1 MNNDSREIIIL
12 FNNLLN
18 YRFSPNNY
26 GQVFEIYRF
35 YYLYSVIKKYIN
47 NDLNLN
53 DLISKINIK
62 SELKHKIINNLSFLN
77 DTFIKTDN
85 LYISTYFNN
94 AIKYLLPLPYELLFY
109 FPILTFRKGGNIYK
123 HIDEF
128 DSIANPIFFDKLKKK
143 MLTKKKNL
151 DAIYNE
157 IELNLDINLLHII
170 SKSIEGVV
178 IIIILDEKKNMF
190 IYAGNFIDQNNFSCI
205 FERIIYLNKINITM
219 YTKFGIG
226 LEAVFPAWQEVN
238 KKIKINLNNI
248 YYAQIYK
255 KMKKEDFFNSF
266 PEIKINKDN
275 FNYLFRNCDKQKK
288 LDMNIQLYTYFYP
301 NSNVLF
307 RYLDQTFC
315 QIYKIDRTID
325 NVLDINRS
333 IMSVNPFIE
342 QKTNNVFFNNSKIK
356 LESIVGKNKLKLTK
370 ETIRD
375 DVFKCVSIDKDIDSF
390 IKENKH
396 CDINYKS
403 QYSAKRRFYEI
414 IYKTRRYDP
423 SSIYV
428 NLIFKDKI
436 PPSINLQNYI
446 YDIYRPLEMY
456 DIDVNHIDGFILR
469 AFNINGFISTDFE
482 LIFNTG
488 NELFIT
494 YPNRFIH
501 KYAKSD
507 KPCFKNEGND
517 HFVIKE
523 DNNKKGAYIY
533 LNINENNYKD
543 VIINCLSLIDTK
555 TNFIIVGF
563 INVGLDKQIQ
573 SILKN
578 IMRLIEL
585 DITEKPNISI
595 MTEYNEKIIIKEPYN
610 YIFMDEKYTAN
621 KGSIEYN
628 RYIDIMKKNANELKK

>member
-1 MNNDSREIIIL
+1 
-12 FNNLLN
+12 
-18 YRFSPNNY
+18 
-26 GQVFEIYRF
+26 
-35 YYLYSVIKKYIN
+35 
-47 NDLNLN
+47 
-53 DLISKINIK
+53 
-62 SELKHKIINNLSFLN
+62 
-77 DTFIKTDN
+77 
-85 LYISTYFNN
+85 
-94 AIKYLLPLPYELLFY
+94 
-109 FPILTFRKGGNIYK
+109 
-123 HIDEF
+123 
-128 DSIANPIFFDKLKKK
+128 
-143 MLTKKKNL
+143 
-151 DAIYNE
+151 
-157 IELNLDINLLHII
+157 
-170 SKSIEGVV
+170 
-178 IIIILDEKKNMF
+178 
-190 IYAGNFIDQNNFSCI
+190 
-205 FERIIYLNKINITM
+205 
-219 YTKFGIG
+219 
-226 LEAVFPAWQEVN
+226 
-238 KKIKINLNNI
+238 
-248 YYAQIYK
+248 
-255 KMKKEDFFNSF
+255 
-266 PEIKINKDN
+266 
-275 FNYLFRNCDKQKK
+275 
-288 LDMNIQLYTYFYP
+288 MNIQLYTYFYP

-325 NVLDINRS
+325 SVLDINRS

-403 QYSAKRRFYEI
+403 QYSAKRRFYEV

-523 DNNKKGAYIY
+523 DNNKRGAYIY
-533 LNINENNYKD
+533 ENINENNYKD

-555 TNFIIVGF
+555 IV
-563 INVGLDKQIQ
+563 LQ
-573 SILKN
+573 
-578 IMRLIEL
+578 
-585 DITEKPNISI
+585 
-595 MTEYNEKIIIKEPYN
+595 
-610 YIFMDEKYTAN
+610 
-621 KGSIEYN
+621 
-628 RYIDIMKKNANELKK
+628 